1 MIAGNSQQRS
11 SLRTVVQ
18 GIIDSQQSRALVQPA
33 AAGRAPLLLRVKGT
47 LMCEHN
53 DYRKVLRVMNSAGGT
68 QAAESFDEYM
78 QVVVGEIVALR
89 DAVLMFFRPDGAES
103 EGNNDHVLLSLWHE
117 GLRSVLAHLGVPWPL
132 GEALECVDIRDFDG
146 LEDDRDAVADIDTWQ
161 ILHDAMDRLTERC
174 MGNTI
179 DTYRLLGGMH
189 EADGTVET
197 HQDGLCW
204 AVAVEGKFDPDF
216 GKEWD
221 PEYEPPLPVWG
232 PPSDSASGSASG
244 SPSGY
249 MLDYYK
255 PA

>member
-18 GIIDSQQSRALVQPA
+18 GIIDSQQSRAFVQP

-53 DYRKVLRVMNSAGGT
+53 DYQKVLRVMNSAGGM
-68 QAAESFDEYM
+68 QAAESFYEYL

-89 DAVLMFFRPDGAES
+89 DAVLMFFPPDPAES
-103 EGNNDHVLLSLWHE
+103 ESNNNYVLQGLWRE
-117 GLRSVLAHLGVPWPL
+117 GLRSVLAHLDVPSPL
-132 GEALECVDIRDFDG
+132 GDALECVDIRDFDG

-161 ILHDAMDRLTERC
+161 ILHDAMDRLTEQC

-179 DTYRLLGGMH
+179 DTYKLLGTPH

-232 PPSDSASGSASG
+232 PPSWTEGFMS
-244 SPSGY
+244 
-249 MLDYYK
+249 DYYK

>member
-1 MIAGNSQQRS
+1 MSVANSQQRS
-11 SLRTVVQ
+11 SLRTVVH
-18 GIIDSQQSRALVQPA
+18 GIIDSQQSRALVQPV
-33 AAGRAPLLLRVKGT
+33 AGRAPLLLRVKGT
-47 LMCEHN
+47 LMCEEYDERHE
-53 DYRKVLRVMNSAGGT
+53 LRVMNSAGGM

-146 LEDDRDAVADIDTWQ
+146 LDDDRDAVADIDTWQ
-161 ILHDAMDRLTERC
+161 ILHDAMDRLTEQC

-179 DTYRLLGGMH
+179 DTYKLLGTPH

-204 AVAVEGKFDPDF
+204 AVAVEGKFDADF

-221 PEYEPPLPVWG
+221 AEYEPPLPVWG
-232 PPSDSASGSASG
+232 RGPW
-244 SPSGY
+244 
-249 MLDYYK
+249 
-255 PA
+255 

>member
-33 AAGRAPLLLRVKGT
+33 AGRAPLLLRVKGT

-53 DYRKVLRVMNSAGGT
+53 DYQKVLRVMNSAGGM
-68 QAAESFDEYM
+68 QAAESFYEYL

-89 DAVLMFFRPDGAES
+89 DAVLMFFPPDPAES
-103 EGNNDHVLLSLWHE
+103 ESNNNYVLQGLWRE
-117 GLRSVLAHLGVPWPL
+117 GLRSVLAHLDVPSPL
-132 GEALECVDIRDFDG
+132 GDALECVDIRDFDG

-161 ILHDAMDRLTERC
+161 ILHDAMDRLTEQSVSA
-174 MGNTI
+174 TI
-179 DTYRLLGGMH
+179 DTYKLLGGPH

-204 AVAVEGKFDPDF
+204 AVAVEGKFEPDF

-232 PPSDSASGSASG
+232 RGSLG
-244 SPSGY
+244 QNY
-249 MLDYYK
+249 
-255 PA
+255 

>member
-1 MIAGNSQQRS
+1 MSAANSQPRP

-53 DYRKVLRVMNSAGGT
+53 DYRKALRVMNSAGGT

-89 DAVLMFFRPDGAES
+89 DAVLMFFPPDPAES
-103 EGNNDHVLLSLWHE
+103 ESNNNWVLQSLWRE

-146 LEDDRDAVADIDTWQ
+146 LDDDRDAVADIDTWQ
-161 ILHDAMDRLTERC
+161 ILHDAMDRLTEQC

-179 DTYRLLGGMH
+179 DTYKLLGAPH

-204 AVAVEGKFDPDF
+204 AVAVEGKFEPDF

-221 PEYEPPLPVWG
+221 AG
-232 PPSDSASGSASG
+232 P
-244 SPSGY
+244 
-249 MLDYYK
+249 DY
-255 PA
+255 

>member
-1 MIAGNSQQRS
+1 MSAENSQPRP

-18 GIIDSQQSRALVQPA
+18 GIIDSQQSRALVQPTA
-33 AAGRAPLLLRVKGT
+33 RRAPLLLRVKGT

-53 DYRKVLRVMNSAGGT
+53 DYRKVLRVMNSAGGM
-68 QAAESFDEYM
+68 QAAESFYEYL

-146 LEDDRDAVADIDTWQ
+146 LDDDRDAVADIDTWQ
-161 ILHDAMDRLTERC
+161 ILHDAMDRLTEQC

-179 DTYRLLGGMH
+179 DTYKLLGTPH

-232 PPSDSASGSASG
+232 PPSVVS
-244 SPSGY
+244 
-249 MLDYYK
+249 DYY
-255 PA
+255 

>member
-1 MIAGNSQQRS
+1 M
-11 SLRTVVQ
+11 Q
-18 GIIDSQQSRALVQPA
+18 GIIDSQQSRAFVQP

-53 DYRKVLRVMNSAGGT
+53 DYQKVLRVMNSAGGM
-68 QAAESFDEYM
+68 QAAESFYEYL

-89 DAVLMFFRPDGAES
+89 DAVLMFFPPDPAES
-103 EGNNDHVLLSLWHE
+103 ESNNNYVLQGLWRE
-117 GLRSVLAHLGVPWPL
+117 GLRSVLAHLDVPSPL
-132 GEALECVDIRDFDG
+132 GDALECVDIRDFDG

-161 ILHDAMDRLTERC
+161 ILHDAMDRLTEQC

-179 DTYRLLGGMH
+179 DTYKLLGAPH

-204 AVAVEGKFDPDF
+204 AVAVEDKFNPDF

-221 PEYEPPLPVWG
+221 A
-232 PPSDSASGSASG
+232 DA
-244 SPSGY
+244 
-249 MLDYYK
+249 DY
-255 PA
+255 

>member
-1 MIAGNSQQRS
+1 MSAAKSQPRP

-33 AAGRAPLLLRVKGT
+33 VVRAPLLLRVKGT
-47 LMCEHN
+47 LMCEEYDKRHE
-53 DYRKVLRVMNSAGGT
+53 LRVMNCAGGT

-89 DAVLMFFRPDGAES
+89 DAVLMFFPPDPAES
-103 EGNNDHVLLSLWHE
+103 ESNNNWVLQSLWRE
-117 GLRSVLAHLGVPWPL
+117 GLRLILEHLGVPWPL
-132 GEALECVDIRDFDG
+132 GRALECVDIRDFDG
-146 LEDDRDAVADIDTWQ
+146 LDDDRDAVADLDTRQ

-179 DTYRLLGGMH
+179 DTYKLLGAPH

-204 AVAVEGKFDPDF
+204 AVAVEDKFNPDF

-221 PEYEPPLPVWG
+221 A
-232 PPSDSASGSASG
+232 DA
-244 SPSGY
+244 
-249 MLDYYK
+249 DY
-255 PA
+255 

>member
-1 MIAGNSQQRS
+1 MSVANSQQRS
-11 SLRTVVQ
+11 SLRTVVH
-18 GIIDSQQSRALVQPA
+18 GIIDSQQSRALVQPV
-33 AAGRAPLLLRVKGT
+33 AGRAPLLLRVKGT
-47 LMCEHN
+47 LMCEEYDERHE
-53 DYRKVLRVMNSAGGT
+53 LRVMNSAGGM

-146 LEDDRDAVADIDTWQ
+146 LDDDRDAVADIDTWQ

-179 DTYRLLGGMH
+179 DTYKLLGGPH

-204 AVAVEGKFDPDF
+204 AVAVEGKFVPDF

-232 PPSDSASGSASG
+232 RPSF
-244 SPSGY
+244 
-249 MLDYYK
+249 
-255 PA
+255 

>member
-1 MIAGNSQQRS
+1 MSAANSQQRS

-18 GIIDSQQSRALVQPA
+18 GIIDSQQSRAFVQP

-53 DYRKVLRVMNSAGGT
+53 DYQKVLRVMNSAGGM
-68 QAAESFDEYM
+68 QAAESFYEYL

-89 DAVLMFFRPDGAES
+89 DAVLMFFPPDPAES
-103 EGNNDHVLLSLWHE
+103 ESNNNYVLQGLWRE
-117 GLRSVLAHLGVPWPL
+117 GLRSVLAHLDVPSPL
-132 GEALECVDIRDFDG
+132 GDALECVDIRDFDG

-204 AVAVEGKFDPDF
+204 AVAGEGEFDPDF
-216 GKEWD
+216 GKD
-221 PEYEPPLPVWG
+221 P
-232 PPSDSASGSASG
+232 DADA
-244 SPSGY
+244 
-249 MLDYYK
+249 DY
-255 PA
+255 

>member
-18 GIIDSQQSRALVQPA
+18 GIIDSQQSRAFVQP

-53 DYRKVLRVMNSAGGT
+53 DYQKVLRVMNSAGGM
-68 QAAESFDEYM
+68 QAAESFYEYL

-89 DAVLMFFRPDGAES
+89 DAVLMFFPPDPAES
-103 EGNNDHVLLSLWHE
+103 ESNNNYVLQGLWRE
-117 GLRSVLAHLGVPWPL
+117 GLRSVLAHLDVPWPL
-132 GEALECVDIRDFDG
+132 GEALEFVDIRDFDG

-161 ILHDAMDRLTERC
+161 ILHDAMDRLTEQSVSA
-174 MGNTI
+174 TI
-179 DTYRLLGGMH
+179 DTYKLLGGPH

-204 AVAVEGKFDPDF
+204 AVAVEGKFEPDF

-232 PPSDSASGSASG
+232 RGSLG
-244 SPSGY
+244 QNY
-249 MLDYYK
+249 
-255 PA
+255 

>member
-1 MIAGNSQQRS
+1 MSVLNSQQRS

-18 GIIDSQQSRALVQPA
+18 GIIDSQQSRALVQPV
-33 AAGRAPLLLRVKGT
+33 AGRAPLLLRVKGT

-53 DYRKVLRVMNSAGGT
+53 DYQKVLRVMNSAGGM

-146 LEDDRDAVADIDTWQ
+146 LDDDRDAVADIDTWQ
-161 ILHDAMDRLTERC
+161 ILHDAMDRLTEQC

-179 DTYRLLGGMH
+179 DTYKLLGTPH

-232 PPSDSASGSASG
+232 RGPW
-244 SPSGY
+244 
-249 MLDYYK
+249 
-255 PA
+255 

>member
-1 MIAGNSQQRS
+1 M
-11 SLRTVVQ
+11 RTVVQ

-33 AAGRAPLLLRVKGT
+33 AGRAPLLLRVKGT
-47 LMCEHN
+47 LMCEEYDERHE
-53 DYRKVLRVMNSAGGT
+53 LRVMNSAGGM

-146 LEDDRDAVADIDTWQ
+146 LDDDRDAVADLDTRQ
-161 ILHDAMDRLTERC
+161 ILHDSMDRLTERC

-179 DTYRLLGGMH
+179 DTYRLLGGRH

-204 AVAVEGKFDPDF
+204 AVAVEGEFDPDF

-232 PPSDSASGSASG
+232 RGPW
-244 SPSGY
+244 
-249 MLDYYK
+249 
-255 PA
+255 

>member
-1 MIAGNSQQRS
+1 MSVANSQQRS
-11 SLRTVVQ
+11 SLRTVVH
-18 GIIDSQQSRALVQPA
+18 GIIDSQQSRALVQPV
-33 AAGRAPLLLRVKGT
+33 AGRAPLLLRVKGT
-47 LMCEHN
+47 LMCEEYDERHE
-53 DYRKVLRVMNSAGGT
+53 LRVMNSAGGM

-146 LEDDRDAVADIDTWQ
+146 LDDDRDAVADIDTWQ
-161 ILHDAMDRLTERC
+161 ILHDAMDRLTEQC

-179 DTYRLLGGMH
+179 DTYKLLGTPH

-204 AVAVEGKFDPDF
+204 AVAVEGKFEPDF

-221 PEYEPPLPVWG
+221 AG
-232 PPSDSASGSASG
+232 P
-244 SPSGY
+244 
-249 MLDYYK
+249 DY
-255 PA
+255 

>member
-1 MIAGNSQQRS
+1 MSAANSQPRP

-33 AAGRAPLLLRVKGT
+33 VVRAPLLLRVKGT

-53 DYRKVLRVMNSAGGT
+53 DYRKALRVMNSAGGM

-89 DAVLMFFRPDGAES
+89 DAVLMFFPPDPDASES
-103 EGNNDHVLLSLWHE
+103 NNNYVLQSLWRE

-146 LEDDRDAVADIDTWQ
+146 LDDDRDAVADIDTWQ

-179 DTYRLLGGMH
+179 DTFKLLGGMH

-204 AVAVEGKFDPDF
+204 AVAVEGKFVPDF

-232 PPSDSASGSASG
+232 PPSGSA
-244 SPSGY
+244 SGY

>member
-1 MIAGNSQQRS
+1 M
-11 SLRTVVQ
+11 RTVVQ

-33 AAGRAPLLLRVKGT
+33 AGRAPLLLRVKGT
-47 LMCEHN
+47 LMCEEYDERHE
-53 DYRKVLRVMNSAGGT
+53 LRVMNSAGGM

-161 ILHDAMDRLTERC
+161 ILHDAMDRLTEQC

-179 DTYRLLGGMH
+179 DTYKLLGTPH

-204 AVAVEGKFDPDF
+204 AVAVEGKFVPDF

-221 PEYEPPLPVWG
+221 ADLDADPDSDSPSDS
-232 PPSDSASGSASG
+232 PSDSA
-244 SPSGY
+244 SGY

>member
-18 GIIDSQQSRALVQPA
+18 GIIDSQQSRALVQP

-53 DYRKVLRVMNSAGGT
+53 DYRKVLRVMNSAGGM
-68 QAAESFDEYM
+68 QAAESFYEYL

-89 DAVLMFFRPDGAES
+89 DAVLMFFPPDPAES
-103 EGNNDHVLLSLWHE
+103 EGNNNYVLQGLWRE
-117 GLRSVLAHLGVPWPL
+117 GLRSVLAHLDVPSPL
-132 GEALECVDIRDFDG
+132 GDALECVDIRDFDG

-161 ILHDAMDRLTERC
+161 ILHDAMDRLTEQSVSA
-174 MGNTI
+174 TI
-179 DTYRLLGGMH
+179 DTYKLLGGPH

-204 AVAVEGKFDPDF
+204 AVAVEGKFEPDF

-232 PPSDSASGSASG
+232 RGSLG
-244 SPSGY
+244 QNY
-249 MLDYYK
+249 
-255 PA
+255 

>member
-18 GIIDSQQSRALVQPA
+18 GIIDSQQSRALVQP

-53 DYRKVLRVMNSAGGT
+53 DYRKVLRVMNSAGGM
-68 QAAESFDEYM
+68 QAAESFYEYL

-89 DAVLMFFRPDGAES
+89 DAVLMFFPPDPAES
-103 EGNNDHVLLSLWHE
+103 ESNNNYVLQGLWRE
-117 GLRSVLAHLGVPWPL
+117 GLRSVLAHLDVPWPL
-132 GEALECVDIRDFDG
+132 GEALEFVDIRDFDG

-161 ILHDAMDRLTERC
+161 ILHDAMDRLTEQSVSA
-174 MGNTI
+174 TI
-179 DTYRLLGGMH
+179 DTYKLLGGPH

-204 AVAVEGKFDPDF
+204 AVAVEGKFEPDF

-232 PPSDSASGSASG
+232 PPSWSEGFMS
-244 SPSGY
+244 
-249 MLDYYK
+249 DYYK

>member
-1 MIAGNSQQRS
+1 MSAANSQQRS

-18 GIIDSQQSRALVQPA
+18 GIIDSQQSRAFVQP

-47 LMCEHN
+47 LMCEEYDKRHE
-53 DYRKVLRVMNSAGGT
+53 LRVMNCAGGT

-89 DAVLMFFRPDGAES
+89 DAVLMFFPPDPAES

-161 ILHDAMDRLTERC
+161 ILHDAMDRLTEQC

-179 DTYRLLGGMH
+179 DTYKLLGAPH

-204 AVAVEGKFDPDF
+204 AVAVEGKFEQDF

-232 PPSDSASGSASG
+232 PPSGSA
-244 SPSGY
+244 SGY

-255 PA
+255 PD

>member
-1 MIAGNSQQRS
+1 MSVANSQQRS
-11 SLRTVVQ
+11 SLRTVVH
-18 GIIDSQQSRALVQPA
+18 GIIDSQQSRALVQPV
-33 AAGRAPLLLRVKGT
+33 AGRAPLLLRVKGT
-47 LMCEHN
+47 LMCEEYDERHE
-53 DYRKVLRVMNSAGGT
+53 LRVMNSAGGM
-68 QAAESFDEYM
+68 QAAESFYEYL

-146 LEDDRDAVADIDTWQ
+146 LDDDRDAVADIDTWQ
-161 ILHDAMDRLTERC
+161 ILHDAMDRLTEQC

-179 DTYRLLGGMH
+179 DTYKLLGTPH

-204 AVAVEGKFDPDF
+204 AVAVEGKFEPDF

-221 PEYEPPLPVWG
+221 AG
-232 PPSDSASGSASG
+232 P
-244 SPSGY
+244 
-249 MLDYYK
+249 DY
-255 PA
+255 

>member
-1 MIAGNSQQRS
+1 M
-11 SLRTVVQ
+11 RTVVQ

-33 AAGRAPLLLRVKGT
+33 AGRAPLLLRVKGT
-47 LMCEHN
+47 LMCEEYDERHE
-53 DYRKVLRVMNSAGGT
+53 LRVMNSAGGM
-68 QAAESFDEYM
+68 QAAESFYEYL

-89 DAVLMFFRPDGAES
+89 DAVLMFFPPDPAES
-103 EGNNDHVLLSLWHE
+103 ESNNNYVLQGLWRE
-117 GLRSVLAHLGVPWPL
+117 GLRSVLAHLDVPSPL
-132 GEALECVDIRDFDG
+132 GDALECVDIRDFDG

-161 ILHDAMDRLTERC
+161 ILHDAMDRLTEQC

-179 DTYRLLGGMH
+179 DTYKLLGAPH

-204 AVAVEGKFDPDF
+204 AVAVEGEFDPDF

-232 PPSDSASGSASG
+232 PPSGSA
-244 SPSGY
+244 SGY

>member
-18 GIIDSQQSRALVQPA
+18 GIIDSQQSRAFVQP

-53 DYRKVLRVMNSAGGT
+53 DYQKVLRVMNSAGGM
-68 QAAESFDEYM
+68 QAAESFYEYL

-89 DAVLMFFRPDGAES
+89 DAVLMFFPPDPAES
-103 EGNNDHVLLSLWHE
+103 ESNNNYVLQGLWRE
-117 GLRSVLAHLGVPWPL
+117 GLRSVLAHLDVPSPL
-132 GEALECVDIRDFDG
+132 GDALECVDIRDFDG

-161 ILHDAMDRLTERC
+161 ILHDAMDRLTEQC

-179 DTYRLLGGMH
+179 DTYKLLGAPH

-232 PPSDSASGSASG
+232 PPSWTEGFMS
-244 SPSGY
+244 
-249 MLDYYK
+249 DYYK

>member
-18 GIIDSQQSRALVQPA
+18 GIIDSQQSRAFVQP

-53 DYRKVLRVMNSAGGT
+53 DYRKVLRVMNSAGGM

-117 GLRSVLAHLGVPWPL
+117 GLRSVLAHLDVPWPL

-161 ILHDAMDRLTERC
+161 ILHDAMDRLTEQC

-179 DTYRLLGGMH
+179 DTYKLLGTPH

-221 PEYEPPLPVWG
+221 AG
-232 PPSDSASGSASG
+232 P
-244 SPSGY
+244 
-249 MLDYYK
+249 DY
-255 PA
+255 

>member
-18 GIIDSQQSRALVQPA
+18 GIIDSQQSRAFVQP

-53 DYRKVLRVMNSAGGT
+53 DYQKVLRVMNSAGGM
-68 QAAESFDEYM
+68 QAAESFYEYL

-89 DAVLMFFRPDGAES
+89 DAVLMFFPPDPAES
-103 EGNNDHVLLSLWHE
+103 ESNNNYVLQGLWRE

-146 LEDDRDAVADIDTWQ
+146 LDDDRDAVADIDTWQ
-161 ILHDAMDRLTERC
+161 ILHDAMDRLTEQC

-179 DTYRLLGGMH
+179 DTYKLLGGPH

-204 AVAVEGKFDPDF
+204 AVAVEGEFDPDF
-216 GKEWD
+216 GKD
-221 PEYEPPLPVWG
+221 P
-232 PPSDSASGSASG
+232 DADA
-244 SPSGY
+244 
-249 MLDYYK
+249 DY
-255 PA
+255 

>member
-18 GIIDSQQSRALVQPA
+18 GIIDSQQSRALVQP

-53 DYRKVLRVMNSAGGT
+53 DYRKVLRVMNSAGGM
-68 QAAESFDEYM
+68 QAAESFYEYL

-89 DAVLMFFRPDGAES
+89 DAVLMFFPPDPAES
-103 EGNNDHVLLSLWHE
+103 ESNNNYVLQGLWRE
-117 GLRSVLAHLGVPWPL
+117 GLRSVLAHLDVPWPL
-132 GEALECVDIRDFDG
+132 GEALEFVDIRDFDG

-161 ILHDAMDRLTERC
+161 ILHDAMDRLTEQSVSA
-174 MGNTI
+174 TI
-179 DTYRLLGGMH
+179 DTYKLLGGPH

-204 AVAVEGKFDPDF
+204 AVAVEGKFEPDF

-232 PPSDSASGSASG
+232 RGSLG
-244 SPSGY
+244 QNY
-249 MLDYYK
+249 
-255 PA
+255 

>member
-33 AAGRAPLLLRVKGT
+33 AGRAPLLLRVKGT

-53 DYRKVLRVMNSAGGT
+53 DYQKVLRVMNSAGGM
-68 QAAESFDEYM
+68 QAAESFYEYL

-89 DAVLMFFRPDGAES
+89 DAVLMFFPPDPAES
-103 EGNNDHVLLSLWHE
+103 ESNNNYVLQGLWRE
-117 GLRSVLAHLGVPWPL
+117 GLRSVLAHLDVPSPL
-132 GEALECVDIRDFDG
+132 GDALECVDIRDFDG

-161 ILHDAMDRLTERC
+161 ILHDAMDRLTEQSVSA
-174 MGNTI
+174 TI
-179 DTYRLLGGMH
+179 DTYKLLGGPH

-204 AVAVEGKFDPDF
+204 AVAVEGKFEPDF

-232 PPSDSASGSASG
+232 RGPW
-244 SPSGY
+244 
-249 MLDYYK
+249 
-255 PA
+255 

>member
-33 AAGRAPLLLRVKGT
+33 AGRAPLLLRVKGT

-53 DYRKVLRVMNSAGGT
+53 DYQKVLRVMNSAGGM
-68 QAAESFDEYM
+68 QAAESFYEYL

-89 DAVLMFFRPDGAES
+89 DAVLMFFPPDPAES
-103 EGNNDHVLLSLWHE
+103 ESNNNYVLQGLWRE
-117 GLRSVLAHLGVPWPL
+117 GLRSVLAHLDVPWPL
-132 GEALECVDIRDFDG
+132 GEALEFVDIRDFDG

-161 ILHDAMDRLTERC
+161 ILHDAMDRLTEQSVSA
-174 MGNTI
+174 TI
-179 DTYRLLGGMH
+179 DTYKLLGGPH

-204 AVAVEGKFDPDF
+204 AVAVEGKFEPDF

-232 PPSDSASGSASG
+232 RGSLG
-244 SPSGY
+244 QNY
-249 MLDYYK
+249 
-255 PA
+255 

>member
-18 GIIDSQQSRALVQPA
+18 GIIDSQQSRALVQP

-53 DYRKVLRVMNSAGGT
+53 DYRKVLRVMNSAGGM
-68 QAAESFDEYM
+68 QAAESFYEYL

-89 DAVLMFFRPDGAES
+89 DAVLMFFPPDPAES
-103 EGNNDHVLLSLWHE
+103 ESNNNYVLQGLWRE
-117 GLRSVLAHLGVPWPL
+117 GLRSVLAHLDVPSPL
-132 GEALECVDIRDFDG
+132 GDALECVDIRDFDG

-161 ILHDAMDRLTERC
+161 ILHDAMDRLTEQSVSA
-174 MGNTI
+174 TI
-179 DTYRLLGGMH
+179 DTYKLLGGPH

-204 AVAVEGKFDPDF
+204 AVAVEGKFEPDF

-232 PPSDSASGSASG
+232 RGSLG
-244 SPSGY
+244 QNY
-249 MLDYYK
+249 
-255 PA
+255 

>member
-1 MIAGNSQQRS
+1 
-11 SLRTVVQ
+11 
-18 GIIDSQQSRALVQPA
+18 
-33 AAGRAPLLLRVKGT
+33 
-47 LMCEHN
+47 
-53 DYRKVLRVMNSAGGT
+53 
-68 QAAESFDEYM
+68 
-78 QVVVGEIVALR
+78 
-89 DAVLMFFRPDGAES
+89 
-103 EGNNDHVLLSLWHE
+103 
-117 GLRSVLAHLGVPWPL
+117 
-132 GEALECVDIRDFDG
+132 
-146 LEDDRDAVADIDTWQ
+146 
-161 ILHDAMDRLTERC
+161 

-179 DTYRLLGGMH
+179 DTYKLLGGPH

-232 PPSDSASGSASG
+232 PPSGSASGSASG

>member
-1 MIAGNSQQRS
+1 MSAANSQPRPS
-11 SLRTVVQ
+11 MRTVVQ

-33 AAGRAPLLLRVKGT
+33 AGRAPLLLRVKGT
-47 LMCEHN
+47 LMCEEYDERHE
-53 DYRKVLRVMNSAGGT
+53 LRVMNCAGGM

-89 DAVLMFFRPDGAES
+89 DAVLMFFPPDPAES

-146 LEDDRDAVADIDTWQ
+146 LDDDRDAVADIDTWQ

-179 DTYRLLGGMH
+179 DTYKLLGAPH

-204 AVAVEGKFDPDF
+204 AVAVEGKFEQDF
-216 GKEWD
+216 GKECD

-232 PPSDSASGSASG
+232 RGSLG
-244 SPSGY
+244 QNY
-249 MLDYYK
+249 
-255 PA
+255 

>member
-1 MIAGNSQQRS
+1 MSAANSQLRP

-53 DYRKVLRVMNSAGGT
+53 DYRKVLRVMNSAGGM

-89 DAVLMFFRPDGAES
+89 DAVLMFFPPDPAES
-103 EGNNDHVLLSLWHE
+103 ESNNNWVLQSLWRE

-146 LEDDRDAVADIDTWQ
+146 LDDDRDAVADIDTWQ

-179 DTYRLLGGMH
+179 DTFKLLGAPH

-232 PPSDSASGSASG
+232 PPSWTEGFMS
-244 SPSGY
+244 
-249 MLDYYK
+249 DYYK